1 MLAAF
6 ITLAAALG
14 GGDDVAIRFPRAR
27 DVVFM
32 GAAPSA
38 LPLTIAVRSAVRT
51 ACVAG
56 CRVCIGVHAEGSST
70 QEQLA
75 KEGCFDVDLAAETAD
90 PLLSTVAI
98 DGLVAR
104 SDYVARVRVVA
115 AASRAEIARAESA
128 FRVGAARSGLRAG
141 ETLVHRAC
149 HVFCRVEAAWI
160 DRKPLRAPC
169 AGAAAA
175 RGERVEAARAP
186 PRCAALHRGTERGAT
201 LGIAWQVG
209 GPIGWAILGENLAA
223 HLLELGI
230 DPLPISAVNE
240 LGALRP
246 ARARALG
253 PQVARAAALMADA
266 WQHCGDPVHEK
277 LLLPFPIVF
286 SLGEDFGQV
295 SRPDEF
301 GRFFSSVARGNI
313 GLAFLES
320 AALRPALAALYD
332 GPLFVG
338 SAWNAGVVR
347 GATGRRDVHIF
358 TQGVDPLLFHV
369 ARPAQAQ
376 RGRGGEHLG
385 GGDHES
391 DASSDVRDGVFSV
404 FSGGKLELRKGQ
416 DIAVA
421 AFREFSARV
430 RAREPS
436 ARLELVTSWH
446 HAWSELMDIE
456 LALHARSRPGT
467 RSNGTLLLGAWLEEH
482 GVRREEW
489 RNVGVTPHDGMAAV
503 LHSVDVALFP
513 NRCEGGLNLVA
524 MEALACGTPTVLS
537 QNTGHHDLIDAV
549 KGAKG
554 SYPIA
559 TQRDVVVRG
568 EATRRDAWGESDV
581 GEIADALEAVY
592 YARADAK
599 QRGRFASQR
608 IRTRFSWL
616 ACAADFVGVLRQRGL
631 VVPRLAATAAAA
643 ATL

>member
-1 MLAAF
+1 M
-6 ITLAAALG
+6 ITLFFAIVAATAA
-14 GGDDVAIRFPRAR
+14 DDVAIRFPRAH
-27 DVVFM
+27 DVVFL
-32 GAAPSA
+32 GAAPST
-38 LPLTIAVRSAVRT
+38 LPLTVALRPAVRS

-56 CRVCIGVHAEGSST
+56 CRVCIGVHAARSSAE
-70 QEQLA
+70 EQRA

-90 PLLSTVAI
+90 PLLSTLAI
-98 DGLVAR
+98 DGLTPHA
-104 SDYVARVRVVA
+104 DYVARVRVVA
-115 AASRAEIARAESA
+115 AAPRAEIARAESS
-128 FRVGAARSGLRAG
+128 FRVGDARSGLRAG

-160 DRKPLRAPC
+160 DRRPVRAPC
-169 AGAAAA
+169 AGIATA
-175 RGERVEAARAP
+175 RGERVAAARAP

-201 LGIAWQVG
+201 LGLAWQVG
-209 GPIGWAILGENLAA
+209 GPFGWAILGENLAA
-223 HLLELGI
+223 HLLELGV
-230 DPLPISAVNE
+230 DPLPLSAVNE

-246 ARARALG
+246 ARARALA
-253 PQVARAAALMADA
+253 PQVARAAALMANA

-301 GRFFSSVARGNI
+301 GRFFSSVANGNI

-320 AALRPALAALYD
+320 AALRPALAAVYD

-338 SAWNAGVVR
+338 SAWNADVAR
-347 GATGRRDVHIF
+347 GATGRRDVYVF

-369 ARPAQAQ
+369 ARPAHA
-376 RGRGGEHLG
+376 RRRGGDG
-385 GGDHES
+385 GGS
-391 DASSDVRDGVFSV
+391 AVGGGVFSV

-446 HAWSELMDIE
+446 HAWSELVDIE

-482 GVRREEW
+482 GVRAAEW
-489 RNVGVTPHDGMAAV
+489 RNVGVTPHDEMAAV
-503 LHSVDVALFP
+503 LHAVDVALFP

-537 QNTGHHDLIDAV
+537 RNTGHRDLIDAV
-549 KGAKG
+549 EGATG

-581 GEIADALEAVY
+581 GEVADALEAVY
-592 YARADAK
+592 YGRADAK

-616 ACAADFVGVLRQRGL
+616 ACAADFVGVLRRRGL
-631 VVPRLAATAAAA
+631 LVPRLAATAAAA
-643 ATL
+643 AAAL